1 MILMGVMRM
10 YCRKCG
16 NELRDGDE
24 FCSKCGERVST
35 SAGGKSKISV
45 HLDLDAPSIQPPSSS
60 TFKQLLVPGKFS
72 HSIARG
78 IVCLFAIAVFIAI
91 EYTLF
96 PAKGAPSDF
105 ITDKRGLLAVLAQNL
120 GASIPATIFFLP
132 FLYGLP
138 KHNITKRSYA
148 MEAFFLINVSFLAFG
163 LDAVMRI
170 TFVPSIALFLIGIG
184 MLITGRKKKS
194 KQNPTA

>member
-1 MILMGVMRM
+1 M

-105 ITDKRGLLAVLAQNL
+105 ITDKRGLLAVWAQNL
-120 GASIPATIFFLP
+120 G
-132 FLYGLP
+132 
-138 KHNITKRSYA
+138 HNITKRSYA